1 MSNVKTLKITSLR
14 ALLVA
19 SLFTITSLASLF
31 AEGNVD
37 NGKKL
42 FKDNCARCHY
52 ITDKKFVGP
61 GLKDVRSRW
70 DDEANLYSWIKN
82 NADLR
87 ASGNKY
93 ANQIFD
99 EFSGSLMPNFP
110 LTDAEIG
117 DILAYIDAG
126 EPKTDVVVD
135 PNAPKDPSQPE
146 GKGGMSQSTLML
158 ILAGVAIVML
168 ILARALSNVSKAM
181 DNVGREKEGLPKH
194 PEPKPFDIF
203 TKIWQWLGNNKKVSL
218 VLGLVVIS
226 WLSYKA
232 FVGLMGIGV
241 YTGYQPHQ
249 PIKFSHKLHAGQ
261 NGIDCKYCHSSA
273 DDSRHANIPSANICM
288 NCHKAVNEGPVHGKK
303 EISKI
308 YASIGWN
315 PVDGK
320 YFDNYST
327 MNKDEVKAV
336 FKEWLI
342 DSPEA
347 LDPVVEQVQQPIQW
361 VQVHNLP
368 DHVFFSHQQHVVVGK
383 LECAECHGKV
393 EEMEEIQQVSPLTMG
408 WCISCHRKTEVQY
421 ADNGYYDRLHNYY
434 KEHYGEYEMRK
445 GQAFTVEKIGGLECS
460 KCHY

>member
-1 MSNVKTLKITSLR
+1 MSNVKTLKITSLK

-19 SLFTITSLASLF
+19 SLLTISSISSLLAQ
-31 AEGNVD
+31 GNVE

-42 FKDNCARCHY
+42 FKANCARCHY

-70 DDEANLYSWIKN
+70 DSEENLYAWIKN

-87 ASGNKY
+87 ASGHKY
-93 ANQIFD
+93 ANQIF
-99 EFSGSLMPNFP
+99 EEYSGSLMPNFP
-110 LTDAEIG
+110 LSDEEVG
-117 DILAYIDAG
+117 DILAYVDAG
-126 EPKTDVVVD
+126 DKPDSTTVVTTGTGGGE
-135 PNAPKDPSQPE
+135 APK
-146 GKGGMSQSTLML
+146 GGGMSKSTLML
-158 ILAGVAIVML
+158 VLAGVAIILL
-168 ILARALSNVSKAM
+168 ILARALANVSKAM
-181 DNVGREKEGLPKH
+181 DNVSREKQGLPKH
-194 PEPKPFDIF
+194 PESKPFDLF
-203 TKIWQWLGNNKKVSL
+203 TNLWNWLGNHKKISL

-226 WLSYKA
+226 WLSYKG
-232 FVGLMGIGV
+232 FVALNQIGV

-249 PIKFSHKLHAGQ
+249 PIKFSHKLHVGQ
-261 NGIDCKYCHSSA
+261 NGIDCKYCHSTV

-288 NCHKAVNEGPVHGKK
+288 NCHKAVNEGPVHKRN

-315 PVDGK
+315 PVDNK
-320 YFDNYST
+320 YFDNYSS

-347 LDPVVEQVQQPIQW
+347 LDPVVEQIQKPIEW

-368 DHVFFSHQQHVVVGK
+368 DHVFFSHQQHVVVGQ
-383 LECAECHGKV
+383 LDCAECHGKV
-393 EEMEEIQQVSPLTMG
+393 EEMEEVKQVSPLTMG
-408 WCISCHRKTEVQY
+408 WCINCHRKTEVKY

-434 KEHYGEYEMRK
+434 KEHYGEYEMKK